1 MRSAICETVVQPV
14 CWGRGR
20 QAGCRDTA
28 ASGHADAPGA
38 EHGPPTK
45 HALARG
51 GVRSEPPAP
60 YTPGLGSPQED
71 RTGPHLH
78 ELLRRQELP
87 REHGGGPPGRQ
98 SPGLSPTR
106 EESGPHGAWS
116 SAARGSARGS
126 HLENPTLLTGRWAH
140 PSRLATAPSRAAV
153 GLLGRDEA

>member
-78 ELLRRQELP
+78 ELLRCQELP
-87 REHGGGPPGRQ
+87 REHGGGRLDVRVQVCPQPERRVARTGPGALRLVDL
-98 SPGLSPTR
+98 PGAPIWKILRCSR
-106 EESGPHGAWS
+106 EGGHIPHG
-116 SAARGSARGS
+116 
-126 HLENPTLLTGRWAH
+126 
-140 PSRLATAPSRAAV
+140 
-153 GLLGRDEA
+153 